1 MPSGAK
7 VTGPA
12 GADTQIQYNN
22 ASAFGGSAGL
32 TWDETNRALRVTLEY
47 DAASHIYVPVRLV
60 RSRNIASV
68 SRAVA
73 VTARANMHVPPAV
86 TRASVPVALADF
98 ETQRFT
104 YMSGVL

>member
-32 TWDETNRALRVTLEY
+32 TWDETNRALRVTLED
-47 DAASHIYVPVRLV
+47 DAAYVPVRLV